1 MPRAKSVSCSSATTN
16 PFQTDTAPLP
26 STSAA
31 STSPPTRQRTITK
44 SSSFADLRLT
54 KNKLLRRFKSK
65 DFDFGCAG
73 DAGAEIE
80 EEEEDA
86 GDRSGGHQAAAAKMP
101 LQATRPFPRSAPA
114 TATTVPPA
122 RPPPSADVLDE
133 SQFSPEQLRALQR
146 QKEEALAA
154 EACLDY
160 ISSHRHSRKSSRS
173 SSLAKID
180 TAGLGL
186 ERLSLHDREGTF
198 TPADARPRSDSTVSS
213 LCSSRPRTNDSLPSF
228 ASTDAPTI
236 SSSGSYPSSPV
247 QSPSLR
253 SRPTF
258 SGPLNAV
265 KPDAD
270 ASTQPRAY
278 AFI

>member
-1 MPRAKSVSCSSATTN
+1 MQRAKSVSYSSRPTN
-16 PFQTDTAPLP
+16 PVQGNATPLP
-26 STSAA
+26 STSTAG
-31 STSPPTRQRTITK
+31 TSPPTRQRTITK

-54 KNKLLRRFKSK
+54 KNKFLRRFKSK

-80 EEEEDA
+80 EEEEA
-86 GDRSGGHQAAAAKMP
+86 GDRAGGREAAAAKMP
-101 LQATRPFPRSAPA
+101 LRGPQPFPRSGSAA
-114 TATTVPPA
+114 ATTVPPA
-122 RPPPSADVLDE
+122 RPPPADVLDE
-133 SQFSPEQLRALQR
+133 SKFSPDEIRALQR

-186 ERLSLHDREGTF
+186 ERLSLHDREATF
-198 TPADARPRSDSTVSS
+198 TPADTRPRSDSTASS

-228 ASTDAPTI
+228 ASSDAPTI

-258 SGPLNAV
+258 SGPLNAF